1 MYLIAMY
8 DITLNEGGQRRL
20 SKILKLFRQ
29 YLHHTQ
35 KSVFEGEISVAK
47 FSELKYK
54 TTQIIDKNA
63 DYVLFFTVP
72 NNKNII
78 KECFGVDFDATANIL
93 D

>member
-1 MYLIAMY
+1 MY
-8 DITLNEGGQRRL
+8 DIMLNDGGQRRL
-20 SKILKLFRQ
+20 SRILKLFRQ

-47 FSELKYK
+47 YNELKYK
-54 TTQIIDKNA
+54 TTQIVDKNA

-72 NNKNII
+72 NNKNIT
-78 KECFGVDFDATANIL
+78 KEAVGIDFDATANIL

>member
-1 MYLIAMY
+1 MY
-8 DITLNEGGQRRL
+8 DITLNESGQRRL
-20 SKILKLFRQ
+20 SRILKLFRQ

-63 DYVLFFTVP
+63 DYILFFTVP
-72 NNKNII
+72 NRKNIT
-78 KECFGVDFDATANIL
+78 KECLGVDFDATANIL